1 MRREEAEQVARTVG
15 WLARQPQDLQNRL
28 LVAAELRAF
37 PAGETIFSMGE
48 RADDI
53 WCLVAG
59 EVSAL
64 IAPESA
70 MPHLFHI
77 AQPGWWV
84 GDAALIIGG
93 SRRATVIARSD
104 SWMLRVGLDRVRAI
118 AAEDPEVWR
127 RIAEITAGHL
137 DHALSMISGLVSRN
151 SSARVA
157 LTLRRLANLEG
168 DPISGPVVL
177 HTSMEELGEMTRLT
191 RKVIAFIIDELE
203 REGLI
208 RHRYRE
214 IEVVDVARLSAY
226 VDRLMAEDR

>member
-1 MRREEAEQVARTVG
+1 MRRDEAERVARTVG
-15 WLARQPQDLQNRL
+15 WLARQPAAFQSRFLA
-28 LVAAELRAF
+28 AAELKRF
-37 PAGETIFSMGE
+37 PAGESVFSMGVP
-48 RADDI
+48 ADDM

-70 MPHLFHI
+70 MPHLYHI

-84 GDAALIIGG
+84 GDASMTG
-93 SRRATVIARSD
+93 SARRATVIARSD
-104 SWMLRVGLDRVRAI
+104 IWMLRIGIDRVRDL
-118 AAEDPEVWR
+118 AAADPDVWR

-137 DHALSMISGLVSRN
+137 DHALSMVSGLVSRS

-157 LTLRRLANLEG
+157 LTLRRLATLEG
-168 DPISGPVVL
+168 APIAGPVVL

-191 RKVIAFIIDELE
+191 RKVIAFILNELE
-203 REGLI
+203 REGLV

-214 IEVVDVARLSAY
+214 IEVFDVARLSAY